1 MNSDYDGEP
10 ARVVDIV
17 RASALFD
24 SMMQLALAIEALL
37 ADGCPLV
44 VVRAKDRLNK
54 PTSFGYADLLLNV
67 RLADGPHSGHVGELQ
82 LHLEPMHA
90 IKPACH
96 RVYAILRQLGWEDDE
111 FHPDRDAKPRKC
123 GATEGED
130 GDAEMTYGTTTNP
143 MMALAMKSTI

>member
-1 MNSDYDGEP
+1 MNADYDGVP

-17 RASALFD
+17 RASALFS
-24 SMMQLALAIEALL
+24 SMIQLALAIEALL
-37 ADGCPLV
+37 EEGSPLV
-44 VVRAKDRLNK
+44 VVRAKDRLNH

-111 FHPDRDAKPRKC
+111 FHPDRDEKPSK
-123 GATEGED
+123 AEG
-130 GDAEMTYGTTTNP
+130 GDIETAELPTTVNP
-143 MMALAMKSTI
+143 MLGLAALM